1 MCIVLLLLLCPRR
14 GTSKYSSS
22 NPSLAI
28 ILSSGS
34 IWNLAFPI
42 YLICK
47 GNTWGKFMAPGL
59 KTVAMNI
66 GLCFVMAC
74 LFYSGFS
81 LFGAASILIGDLG
94 PSIGWAV
101 WITVLIIAGNVV
113 GILNGDWQHAK
124 GRPFNLLLVSL
135 AIQTGAIFLSAL
147 GIMFQDD

>member
-1 MCIVLLLLLCPRR
+1 
-14 GTSKYSSS
+14 
-22 NPSLAI
+22 
-28 ILSSGS
+28 
-34 IWNLAFPI
+34 
-42 YLICK
+42 
-47 GNTWGKFMAPGL
+47 MAPGL